1 MNTLKRRST
10 FFAERINTH
19 RRLRPWSIL
28 GLVLVPLLV
37 AGLLLGTT
45 WGRDDRLDRI
55 NAAVVNVDKAVNVNG
70 QLVPMGRQL
79 AAEITSTDTPNISW
93 TLSDPSDAA
102 SGLADG
108 RYALPGSPR

>member
-37 AGLLLGTT
+37 AGVPWEL
-45 WGRDDRLDRI
+45 
-55 NAAVVNVDKAVNVNG
+55 VV
-70 QLVPMGRQL
+70 LVPVPF
-79 AAEITSTDTPNISW
+79 AALFLGW
-93 TLSDPSDAA
+93 
-102 SGLADG
+102 
-108 RYALPGSPR
+108 LPHH